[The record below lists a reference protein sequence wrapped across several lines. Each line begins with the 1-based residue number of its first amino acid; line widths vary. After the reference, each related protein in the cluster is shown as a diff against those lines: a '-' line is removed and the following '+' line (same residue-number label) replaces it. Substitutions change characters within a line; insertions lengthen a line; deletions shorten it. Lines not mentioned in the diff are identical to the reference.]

1 MESNLSD
8 IRVLLLQ
15 ARSTPDIEL
24 QEQNCFL
31 ERCRIEPH
39 QLISLNLARS
49 EKRPVEGTLDGYDAF
64 FIGGA
69 GEFSVAEDYPW
80 MPFALDLV
88 RDAYRRKM
96 PTFGSCWGHQ
106 LIARA
111 LGGTVEHDASLA
123 ELGCHSISLT
133 DAGKKDELF
142 HSFPSTFMANMGHHD
157 RVTELPEEAIELAR
171 NGSQPFEAFRIKDR
185 PIYGTQF
192 HSELDAARERERLFR
207 YRSYYLEE
215 LPTEEQFQAVLD
227 DLAETTEV
235 DDLMYDFLTMFATK
249 S

>member
-1 MESNLSD
+1 MESNLGD
-8 IRVLLLQ
+8 LRVLLLQ

-24 QEQNCFL
+24 QEQNCFQ
-31 ERCRIEPH
+31 ERCRVEPH
-39 QLISLNLARS
+39 QLISFNLARS
-49 EKRPVEGTLDGYDAF
+49 KKRPVEGMLDGFDAF

-88 RDAYRRKM
+88 RDAYHRKL

-111 LGGTVEHDASLA
+111 LGGRVEHDASLA

-133 DAGKKDELF
+133 DAGQKDELF
-142 HSFPSTFMANMGHHD
+142 HSFPNTFMANMGHHD
-157 RVTELPEEAIELAR
+157 RVTKLPEEAVELAR
-171 NGSQPFEAFRIKDR
+171 NSSQPFEAFRIKDR
-185 PIYGTQF
+185 PMYGTQF
-192 HSELDAARERERLFR
+192 HSELDAARERERLHR

-215 LPTEEQFQAVLD
+215 LPSEKEFQAVLD

-235 DDLMYDFLTMFATK
+235 DDLMYDFLILFAAK